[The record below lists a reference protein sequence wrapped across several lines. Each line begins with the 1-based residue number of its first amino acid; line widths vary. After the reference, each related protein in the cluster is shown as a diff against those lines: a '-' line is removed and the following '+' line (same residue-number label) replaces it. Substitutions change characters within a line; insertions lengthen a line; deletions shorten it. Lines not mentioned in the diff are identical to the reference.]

1 MEQIC
6 IGFSMLKSYGAIA
19 VSMHGIYAHITFKS
33 TGDASHFVGIIK
45 GAVMD
50 SELTVR
56 VNLNEYLKMS

>member
-1 MEQIC
+1 
-6 IGFSMLKSYGAIA
+6 MLKSYGAIA

>member
-33 TGDASHFVGIIK
+33 AFDACGFVEQTR
-45 GAVMD
+45 GAIMD